1 MCPVRRIMRSWPAAS
16 LPAGGA
22 ARLRRCAGTSGC
34 AAKAGCQSIPG
45 PSADGQLQSANSNA
59 KLTAAGLPVPAFLLG
74 ARRLRLPL
82 RQLCFLAPPVQ
93 ISLHKV
99 HEPYIAAQALSWPD
113 RPDYPHTEL
122 LEVQEPD
129 PFIPA
134 AATATASSGRGL
146 YPSGGVNSHLDG
158 WERYRW
164 LMHDD

>member
-1 MCPVRRIMRSWPAAS
+1 MCPVRRIMRSWAERRRAAAERE
-16 LPAGGA
+16 LQREAERRRFARTRVLAGGA
-22 ARLRRCAGTSGC
+22 AAPP
-34 AAKAGCQSIPG
+34 AA
-45 PSADGQLQSANSNA
+45 
-59 KLTAAGLPVPAFLLG
+59 AAVM
-74 ARRLRLPL
+74 
-82 RQLCFLAPPVQ
+82 FLAPPVQ